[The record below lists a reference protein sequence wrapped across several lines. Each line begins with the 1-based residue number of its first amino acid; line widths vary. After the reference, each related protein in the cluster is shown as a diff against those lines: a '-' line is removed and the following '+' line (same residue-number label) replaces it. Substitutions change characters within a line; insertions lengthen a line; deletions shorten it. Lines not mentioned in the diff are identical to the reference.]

1 MLLQRINFI
10 IATSTTTN
18 YYYYYYYHF
27 ATATTTS
34 IVCCECYTI
43 VGDYDFSTVGVN
55 GIIIYIE
62 LTHCDVSLFIFNMMK
77 ATVVKAASAIYS
89 IYVRVAR

>member
-1 MLLQRINFI
+1 MLHYSR
-10 IATSTTTN
+10 
-18 YYYYYYYHF
+18 
-27 ATATTTS
+27 
-34 IVCCECYTI
+34 C
-43 VGDYDFSTVGVN
+43 DYDFSTVGVN